1 MLTAKL
7 FRNGKS
13 QAVRLPKE
21 YRFDDDEV
29 YIKKIGNLVLLIP
42 RGKEWEIF
50 MDGINGFSE
59 DFEVE
64 RLNDIP
70 VDRLEL

>member
-7 FRNGKS
+7 FQNGQS

-21 YRFDDDEV
+21 CRFDDDEV
-29 YIKKIGNLVLLIP
+29 YIKKIGDLVLLIP

-50 MDGINGFSE
+50 INGVNGFSD
-59 DFEVE
+59 DFKVE
-64 RLNDIP
+64 RLNDLP
-70 VDRLEL
+70 VDRAEL